1 MDRIKVRFPPSPT
14 GYLHIGSLRTILY
27 NYLFAK
33 KHGGLLALRIEDTD
47 RTRYV
52 PGAVES
58 LIRTL
63 NRVHLDYDEGP
74 YLEGEEIKQRGECG
88 PYIQSE
94 RTELYREHAQTLLE
108 NGSGYYC
115 FCSEERLE
123 SLRHQQELAK
133 MTTKYDRFCLSLSQE
148 QVKAKRQA
156 GETAVIRLK
165 IPEGE
170 TSFYDAIRGTI
181 VFQNQEIDDQVLIKS
196 DGYPTYHLANV
207 VDDHLMQITHVI
219 RGEEWLSSVPKHIAL
234 YKAFGWQEPV
244 WAHMPLIL
252 NADKSKLSKRQG
264 DVSVEDFLDK
274 GYLPEAL
281 INFVALLGF
290 NPRGDQEIYS
300 LQELIDSFE
309 LEKVNKSGAVFDREK
324 LLWMNRHYL
333 KQLSDEELV
342 AQAEVSLKEKG
353 EFVSKEFLTKI
364 CHIEKAR
371 MDVVSDIAERVQ
383 EYLHISDYDPAILI
397 WKKADQKDARDNLQ
411 GMIEFLT
418 DMPENIFDSI
428 AFIEGQIKIMIEQKG
443 LQNGNVLWP
452 TRVALSGCAQSPSP
466 FELMWILGKE
476 ETLKRLTQ
484 AVTYLS

>member
-252 NADKSKLSKRQG
+252 
-264 DVSVEDFLDK
+264 
-274 GYLPEAL
+274 
-281 INFVALLGF
+281 
-290 NPRGDQEIYS
+290 
-300 LQELIDSFE
+300 
-309 LEKVNKSGAVFDREK
+309 
-324 LLWMNRHYL
+324 
-333 KQLSDEELV
+333 
-342 AQAEVSLKEKG
+342 
-353 EFVSKEFLTKI
+353 
-364 CHIEKAR
+364 
-371 MDVVSDIAERVQ
+371 
-383 EYLHISDYDPAILI
+383 
-397 WKKADQKDARDNLQ
+397 
-411 GMIEFLT
+411 
-418 DMPENIFDSI
+418 
-428 AFIEGQIKIMIEQKG
+428 
-443 LQNGNVLWP
+443 
-452 TRVALSGCAQSPSP
+452 
-466 FELMWILGKE
+466 
-476 ETLKRLTQ
+476 
-484 AVTYLS
+484 